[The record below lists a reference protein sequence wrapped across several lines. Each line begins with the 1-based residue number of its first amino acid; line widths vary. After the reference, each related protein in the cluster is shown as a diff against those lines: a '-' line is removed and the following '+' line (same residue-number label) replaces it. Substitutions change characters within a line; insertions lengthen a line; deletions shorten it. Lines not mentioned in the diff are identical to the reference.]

1 MGVQQ
6 TFGGVARV
14 VGPIYAG
21 WAFDHLGPGVPF
33 YTSAV
38 IVLLTILLGLDMENY
53 TKPAGAGA
61 VSPTLEASSG

>member
-21 WAFDHLGPGVPF
+21 FAYDHLGHAVPF
-33 YTSAV
+33 FTAGV
-38 IVLLTILLGLDMENY
+38 IVLLTITLGLGMDSY
-53 TKPAGAGA
+53 VKRP
-61 VSPTLEASSG
+61 VEA

>member
-14 VGPIYAG
+14 AGPLYAG
-21 WAFDHLGPGVPF
+21 WAFDHLGPGIPF

-38 IVLLTILLGLDMENY
+38 IVLLTILLGLDMESY
-53 TKPAGAGA
+53 TKTADAEATSKELVAGI
-61 VSPTLEASSG
+61 